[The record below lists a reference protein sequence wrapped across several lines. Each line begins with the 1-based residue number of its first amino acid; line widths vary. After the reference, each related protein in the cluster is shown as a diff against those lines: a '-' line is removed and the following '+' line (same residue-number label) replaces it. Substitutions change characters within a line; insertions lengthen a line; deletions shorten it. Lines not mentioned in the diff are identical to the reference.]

1 MSNITRNLLEQEGY
15 LPTDNYRILAKP
27 TFISIDYSDGNDTEN
42 FLLETLKSAEDVS
55 VLSEELM
62 IACKDW
68 VSTYHFSHTRANLL
82 RPFKD
87 SLTGSVLE
95 LGAGC
100 GAVTR
105 FLGETAQEVVA
116 VEGSLKRCEINAERV
131 RDLENT
137 TIVASEIS
145 EFRTAAQFDAVVVV
159 GVLEYAAM
167 FIDSDAPHRELLEM
181 TSRFLKPGGIL
192 LLAIENKFGLKYFAG
207 APEDHVGKPMFGIEN
222 KYKEKGVR
230 TFSRPNLVSAFK
242 ESGYLSV
249 HTHAPLPD
257 YKIVRGLVSHQGLE
271 SPAFPSGEMAS
282 QLSAFDQQ
290 LPRELSFDLAP
301 SWLGVGAGG
310 LDTHLSNSYLVEAK
324 MEPFQES
331 TLKGNLAFWYGADRK
346 PQFLKEK
353 TFTRTSEEGIVWVK
367 ETYLSKASPK
377 KYPHFNQTL
386 LEPSKFLEGGTFA
399 SIFADYLKDSDWS
412 LEGLAEKIKFFVD
425 QCRQWANQNGHEWP
439 KSFEPTGLIDG
450 ALIDLLP
457 KNVKTDGV
465 GFYPFDLEWTK
476 TGECSL
482 DYFVSRVCLDVLTAT
497 KISMPESGDYWQLS
511 VREAWEKTL
520 LILGLTKNQIENSL
534 FSEMNLQAQVS
545 MSEINLDVFNQILA
559 RKLILPTHNQEL
571 QSVNQELQSVNQELQ
586 SVNQELQSVNQELQ
600 SVNQELQSVNQ
611 ELLSSTS
618 WTITR
623 PLRQASTWF
632 RQLKSRLLRIGKK

>member
-15 LPTDNYRILAKP
+15 LPTGNPAILAKP
-27 TFISIDYSDGNDTEN
+27 AFRSIDYSDGNNAEN
-42 FLLETLKSAEDVS
+42 FLLQTLKSAKDVS
-55 VLSEELM
+55 VLSEEL
-62 IACKDW
+62 IAACKDW

-145 EFRTAAQFDAVVVV
+145 EFKTVAKFDAVVVV

-167 FIDSDAPHRELLEM
+167 FIDSDDPHRELLEM
-181 TSRFLKPGGIL
+181 TTQLLKPKGIL

-257 YKIVRGLVSHQGLE
+257 YKIVRGLVSHEGLE
-271 SPAFPSGEMAS
+271 SPAFPSGELAS
-282 QLSAFDQQ
+282 QLCVFDQQ
-290 LPRELSFDLAP
+290 LPGELSFDLAR

-310 LDTHLSNSYLVEAK
+310 LDTLLSNSYLVEAK
-324 MEPFQES
+324 MEPFEES
-331 TLKGNLAFWYGADRK
+331 ILKGNLAFWYGADRK

-377 KYPHFNQTL
+377 EYLHFTQKL
-386 LEPSKFLEGGTFA
+386 LEPSKFIEGDTVASFFA
-399 SIFADYLKDSDWS
+399 EYLGDYNWS
-412 LEGLAEKIKFFVD
+412 LEGLSERIKLFVD
-425 QCRQWANQNGHEWP
+425 QCSLWAIKNGRKWP
-439 KSFEPTGLIDG
+439 KSFELTGLIDG
-450 ALIDLLP
+450 SLIDMLP
-457 KNVKTDGV
+457 RNVKTDGEK
-465 GFYPFDLEWTK
+465 FYPYDLEWTK
-476 TGECSL
+476 LGECSL
-482 DYFVSRVCLDVLTAT
+482 YYLVSRICLGVLTST
-497 KISMPESGDYWQLS
+497 RISMPERLDYRELT

-520 LILGLTKNQIENSL
+520 FLLGFTRTQIEKSL
-534 FSEMNLQAQVS
+534 LIELELQAQASVKEVS
-545 MSEINLDVFNQILA
+545 LDLVNQSLA
-559 RKLILPTHNQEL
+559 RKLIPTTR
-571 QSVNQELQSVNQELQ
+571 NQELQ

-611 ELLSSTS
+611 ELLLSTS
-618 WTITR
+618 WIITR
-623 PLRQASTWF
+623 PLRQASSWF
-632 RQLKSRLLRIGKK
+632 RKLKSRFLLKK